1 MTPEQR
7 AHRAS
12 ALLADEVL
20 TGAVSDL
27 KQEATQ
33 RLLSPATPPERL
45 NEARHAVWAL
55 DAVMARLQ
63 AYVDELAVDRA
74 KRGHRQ

>member
-1 MTPEQR
+1 MNAEQKARR
-7 AHRAS
+7 AE
-12 ALLADEVL
+12 ALLRDEVL

-27 KQEATQ
+27 KDEATQ

-63 AYVDELAVDRA
+63 AYVDELAIDRA